1 MSAPQRF
8 SNGVTNV
15 GSESTMGQFLSPDP
29 TKVHLFF
36 DDFDTYTAGQWTVTE
51 TQAGATEALTDGDGG
66 LLLITNTA
74 TENDAVSMQKVG
86 ESFLMATGKK
96 AWFKT
101 RFQVSAATQSD
112 LLMGLVITDTTP
124 LACTDGVFFRKAD
137 GALTV
142 NFVVVKDSVESELS
156 GVGTMADA
164 TNIILGWY
172 YDGLTTFYIYV
183 NDVLVATHS
192 YTATSFPSD
201 EALTVTMHH
210 ETGAAGAQTMTVDY
224 ILAAKER

>member
-1 MSAPQRF
+1 
-8 SNGVTNV
+8 
-15 GSESTMGQFLSPDP
+15 MGQFLAPDP

-51 TQAGATEALTDGDGG
+51 TNAAATEALTDGDGG
-66 LLLITNTA
+66 LLLITNTNL
-74 TENDAVSMQKVG
+74 ENDAVSMQKVG

-101 RFQVSAATQSD
+101 RFQVSEGTQVD
-112 LLMGLVITDTTP
+112 LLMGLAITDTTP
-124 LACTDGVFFRKAD
+124 LNASDGVFFRKDD
-137 GALTV
+137 GDTNV
-142 NFVVVKDSVESELS
+142 DFIVVKNSVESSLE
-156 GVGTMADA
+156 GVGTMASG

-183 NDVLVATHS
+183 NDVLVGTLS
-192 YTATSFPSD
+192 YTAASFPND
-201 EALTVTMHH
+201 EELTVTMHH

>member
-15 GSESTMGQFLSPDP
+15 GSDKAMGQFLAPDP

-36 DDFDTYTAGQWTVTE
+36 DDFDTYTAAQWTLTE
-51 TQAGATEALTDGDGG
+51 TDAGATQALTDGDGG

-74 TENDAVSMQKVG
+74 AENDAVSLQKIG

-112 LLMGLVITDTTP
+112 LLMGLAITDTSP
-124 LACTDGVFFRKAD
+124 LDATDGVFFRKVDEA
-137 GALTV
+137 ATV
-142 NFVVVKDSVESELS
+142 NFVVVKNSVESELS
-156 GVGTMADA
+156 GVGTMANDTA
-164 TNIILGWY
+164 ISLGWY
-172 YDGLTTFYIYV
+172 YDGYTTFYIYV
-183 NDVLVATHS
+183 NDVLAGELS
-192 YTATSFPSD
+192 YTATSFPND
-201 EALTVTMHH
+201 EALTVTIHH
-210 ETGAAGAQTMTVDY
+210 QTGAAGAQTMTVDY
-224 ILAAKER
+224 ILVAKER